1 VLTPS
6 SPRIA
11 ATGVTLG
18 AACGVEDS
26 TMNAF
31 AFLAR
36 LDANVDAFYR
46 DAITFAEFGRRNR
59 AIWSDVD
66 AAGPRVRADVDA
78 VLRSRP

>member
-1 VLTPS
+1 
-6 SPRIA
+6 
-11 ATGVTLG
+11 
-18 AACGVEDS
+18 
-26 TMNAF
+26 MNAF